1 MIHSNVQW
9 GWQFLINFINQY
21 FICQHSYW
29 RSCLPMQNTPC
40 NTYLSMISNFLALM
54 KKRGSKLTCQDT
66 VKGTCETTF
75 SCFTYM
81 TSNRKPQY
89 GCVLGETRHL
99 FMCNAGPTTT
109 FVAKCCNED
118 MCNGRLNL
126 SMPEGGEPKKEN
138 SKFVFMRVLDCCPMN
153 EFFFRRLHTFKCY
166 RKWTVRAKTKVLIER
181 GVNTHRS
188 CSDRFLLQLTPKQLI
203 SKEID
208 FKTNPLVRT
217 GSMNIYPQINVLVS
231 ALWNVY
237 HFSSRLQ
244 QPFSALQQHIA
255 VCNKILLC
263 YLFFQCFLTVGC
275 LNVAQ

>member
-1 MIHSNVQW
+1 MFNEDGNFSSTS
-9 GWQFLINFINQY
+9 LINISFANIL
-21 FICQHSYW
+21 IEGLT
-29 RSCLPMQNTPC
+29 CLCKIHHVTPH
-40 NTYLSMISNFLALM
+40 LSMISNFLALM

-153 EFFFRRLHTFKCY
+153 KFFFGRLRTFKCY
-166 RKWTVRAKTKVLIER
+166 RK
-181 GVNTHRS
+181 
-188 CSDRFLLQLTPKQLI
+188 
-203 SKEID
+203 
-208 FKTNPLVRT
+208 
-217 GSMNIYPQINVLVS
+217 
-231 ALWNVY
+231 
-237 HFSSRLQ
+237 
-244 QPFSALQQHIA
+244 
-255 VCNKILLC
+255 
-263 YLFFQCFLTVGC
+263 
-275 LNVAQ
+275 